1 MHLGLCCLL
10 VLVLRRNAL
19 CLFAGYKSR
28 HQTLHQY
35 PDFCKDTCWSLKAP
49 VQAPFKAPVKIPVK
63 APVSAGVDPSSQS
76 SLPRSLNL
84 SCTSWDSSSVD
95 AIQPLPLR
103 LPLLADSAAGPS
115 SSALSLLLRWHR
127 RLRRWGCLS
136 ALGCRCGSVRG
147 RERCGQ
153 ALHRCAAVAS
163 WMQLVA
169 SCSLI
174 PSLDDDGDGGVGVV
188 NRCHGHGLGRE
199 MLREQGSAKTC
210 GVASDDR
217 VLLLQFLRL
226 VQRWLEWSSMSRA
239 PCIHSSP
246 NGRVDRTL

>member
-1 MHLGLCCLL
+1 MYFGLCCLL
-10 VLVLRRNAL
+10 ILVIRRNAF

-28 HQTLHQY
+28 HQTLHRH
-35 PDFCKDTCWSLKAP
+35 PDLCKDTCWSL
-49 VQAPFKAPVKIPVK
+49 ITPVK

-76 SLPRSLNL
+76 SLSRPLNL

-103 LPLLADSAAGPS
+103 LPLWADSAAGPS
-115 SSALSLLLRWHR
+115 SLALSLLLRWRR
-127 RLRRWGCLS
+127 RLRRSGCLS

-147 RERCGQ
+147 RERCDQ

-163 WMQLVA
+163 WMRLAA

-188 NRCHGHGLGRE
+188 NRCHGHGHGRG
-199 MLREQGSAKTC
+199 MLLEQESAKTC
-210 GVASDDR
+210 GVASGDR
-217 VLLLQFLRL
+217 VLLLQFLRP
-226 VQRWLEWSSMSRA
+226 VQQWLECSSMSRA
-239 PCIHSSP
+239 PCIHSCP
-246 NGRVDRTL
+246 NARVDRTL